1 MAVCWLGGQ
10 GGRLHPLQG
19 VGALVLAAGGGSG
32 GCGHLHGHLV
42 GQAAGG
48 GWHLWVQ
55 QVGGGLGHAAGGHG
69 WQRHPLQ
76 GGGALVLAAYLGQ
89 AAISLSQS
97 GSLGGHQCWLLLLL
111 ILLVLVLLHK
121 SDFCS
126 YLPTSFLLSS

>member
-1 MAVCWLGGQ
+1 MAPGYQLHVHVGCGGGEVHLPCHVQAAEVVGHQ

-55 QVGGGLGHAAGGHG
+55 QVGGGLGHAAGG
-69 WQRHPLQ
+69 
-76 GGGALVLAAYLGQ
+76 
-89 AAISLSQS
+89 
-97 GSLGGHQCWLLLLL
+97 QCWLLLLL
-111 ILLVLVLLHK
+111 VLLVLVVLYK
-121 SDFCS
+121 SEVYSC
-126 YLPTSFLLSS
+126 LPASFPLSS